1 MKRIFFGF
9 LMIAFVAMSSASCS
23 KVEAG
28 YVGIKVDMLGSSK
41 GVNDEVLGPG
51 RYFVGPNTEIFTFPT
66 YQVNYT
72 YTASSNE
79 GSETNEQ
86 FVFQTVEGME
96 CSADLGVSMHF
107 EEQSIS
113 KMFQTYRKGVDE
125 IRAVVVRNAIRDA
138 LNKVSS
144 NMPVESVYG
153 EGKAKMIDTVK
164 IIVKNHLKNTGI
176 YVDNL
181 YLIGSVR
188 IPTSVQQALNDKV
201 QMTQLAQKAENER
214 RKAEAEAAI
223 KVAKAKGDAESL
235 LTVARAEAEANR
247 LKQSTLNG
255 LLIQQQW
262 IEKWDGGLPTYM
274 MGSGQGVMLNL
285 K

>member
-176 YVDNL
+176 YIDNL

>member
-1 MKRIFFGF
+1 MKRIFGF
-9 LMIAFVAMSSASCS
+9 LMITLVAMSFASCS

-51 RYFVGPNTEIFTFPT
+51 RYFAGPNTEIFTFPT

-72 YTASSNE
+72 YTASSDE
-79 GSETNEQ
+79 GSEANEQ

-107 EEQSIS
+107 EEQSIA
-113 KMFQTYRKGVDE
+113 KMFQTYRKGVNE

-138 LNKVSS
+138 LNKVTS

-164 IIVKNHLKNTGI
+164 IIVKNQLKSTGI

-247 LKQSTLNG
+247 LKQSTLNA

>member
-1 MKRIFFGF
+1 MKRIFGF
-9 LMIAFVAMSSASCS
+9 FMIAFVAMSSASCS

-72 YTASSNE
+72 YTASSDE

>member
-1 MKRIFFGF
+1 MKRIFGF
-9 LMIAFVAMSSASCS
+9 FMIAFVAMSFASCS

-41 GVNDEVLGPG
+41 GVNDEILGPG

-72 YTASSNE
+72 YTASEDE
-79 GSETNEQ
+79 GSPTNEQ

-107 EEQSIS
+107 EEQSIA

-164 IIVKNHLKNTGI
+164 IIVKNQLKNTGI
-176 YVDNL
+176 YIDNL

>member
-1 MKRIFFGF
+1 MKRIFGF
-9 LMIAFVAMSSASCS
+9 LMIAFVAMSFASCS

-41 GVNDEVLGPG
+41 GVNDEVLSPG
-51 RYFVGPNTEIFTFPT
+51 RYFAGPNTEIFTFPT

-72 YTASSNE
+72 YTASSDE

-107 EEQSIS
+107 EEQSIA
-113 KMFQTYRKGVDE
+113 KMFQNYRKGVNE

-164 IIVKNHLKNTGI
+164 IIVKNQLKSTGI

-247 LKQSTLNG
+247 LKQSTLNA